1 VRLGL
6 WVKLTAAF
14 VFAALVPVGTTAYI
28 AREVVAK
35 RYEREH
41 KKTLREMEHL
51 LDQQVRQATDT
62 IVRKVDDLAR
72 DSDPKIGRVLVEL
85 ARGRLPADLRRELD
99 EEGPRR
105 MRHLGFDVLIVT
117 DGRGRVLSAGHAPGR
132 VGMVDRL
139 PGRLAAKLEGQAAFV
154 RLPVE
159 VKVGEQLVVQ
169 DKAALVVARKVSGP
183 GTHVVVMGGMLVD
196 RALWSRLPRKPG
208 VAYLLREKGG
218 RVLKAPPEGWDRW
231 KRFSQRRVE
240 LPGPDAIAAAF
251 LIVAVS
257 DEELVLARQR
267 LDLNIMALAGSAFLF
282 VVLVVGAF
290 VVRRVTGRLG
300 KVAAAAEAVAEG
312 DLGVTIPPG
321 AQDEV
326 GDLVRSFNRMTGDL
340 RDARERLLRAE
351 RIAAWQE
358 IARRIAHEIK
368 NPLTPIQLSIET
380 LRRAH
385 HLKRPEFDEI
395 LEESTVTILEEVQR
409 LRRIVSEFS
418 EFARMPK
425 PELAPCDINEV
436 LGHAL
441 GLHDDGGV
449 AVETY
454 LEEDLPEVNA
464 DREQLM
470 QVLHNLLGNAKD
482 AVGEK
487 DVARISLHS
496 FLLHEGVG
504 FTVED
509 NGHGFDETVR
519 QQIFTPYFTTKEG
532 RGTGLGLAI
541 VHRIVVEHG
550 GTIEVAGSPGGGA
563 SFTVNLPVAL
573 ASDPEDA

>member
-1 VRLGL
+1 MRVGL

-41 KKTLREMEHL
+41 KKTLREIDHL
-51 LDQQVRQATDT
+51 LDQQVKQSTDA
-62 IVRKVDDLAR
+62 IVRKVDNLAR

-85 ARGRLPADLRRELD
+85 ARGRLPADLQRELD

-105 MRHLGFDVLIVT
+105 MRHLGFDVLIIA
-117 DGRGRVLSAGHAPGR
+117 DGKGRVLSAGHAPGR
-132 VGMVDRL
+132 VGMVDKL
-139 PGRLAAKLEGQAAFV
+139 PGLLAAKLEGRAAFV

-159 VKVGEQLVVQ
+159 IKVGEQLAVQ
-169 DKAALVVARKVSGP
+169 DKAAIVVARKVSGP
-183 GTHVVVMGGMLVD
+183 GAHVVVVGGLLVE

-208 VAYLLREKGG
+208 VAYLLRETGG
-218 RVLKAPPEGWDRW
+218 RVLKAPPEGWKRW
-231 KRFSQRRVE
+231 KRFPQRKVA
-240 LPGPDAIAAAF
+240 LVGPDATPAAHI
-251 LIVAVS
+251 IVSVS
-257 DEELVLARQR
+257 DEELVLSRQR

-290 VVRRVTGRLG
+290 VVRRVTGRLS
-300 KVAAAAEAVAEG
+300 KVAAAAEAVASG
-312 DLGVTIPPG
+312 DLAVTISPG

-326 GDLVRSFNRMTGDL
+326 GDLVRAFNHMTGDL
-340 RDARERLLRAE
+340 LDARERLVHAE

-385 HLKRPEFDEI
+385 QLARPEFDEI
-395 LEESTVTILEEVQR
+395 LEESTTTILEEVQR

-425 PELAPCDINEV
+425 PELAPCDLNEV
-436 LGHAL
+436 LRHAL
-441 GLHDDGGV
+441 GLHEADGV
-449 AVETY
+449 AVETH
-454 LEEDLPEVNA
+454 LQEDLPEVSA

-482 AVGEK
+482 AVGAQNEPR
-487 DVARISLHS
+487 VQLHS
-496 FLLHEGVG
+496 FSLHDGVG

-519 QQIFTPYFTTKEG
+519 QQIFTPYFTTKAG
-532 RGTGLGLAI
+532 QGTGLGLAI

-550 GTIEVAGSPGGGA
+550 GTIEVAGKPGSGA
-563 SFTVNLPVAL
+563 SFTVRLPL
-573 ASDPEDA
+573 AQHAEDA

>member
-1 VRLGL
+1 MRLGL

-41 KKTLREMEHL
+41 KKTLREIDQML
-51 LDQQVRQATDT
+51 GQQVNQATDAV
-62 IVRKVDDLAR
+62 VRKVDDLAR

-85 ARGRLPADLRRELD
+85 ARGRLPADLQRELD

-105 MRHLGFDVLIVT
+105 MRHLGFDVLIIA

-139 PGRLAAKLEGQAAFV
+139 PGRLAAKLEGRAAFV

-159 VKVGEQLVVQ
+159 VKVGEQIAVQ
-169 DKAALVVARKVSGP
+169 DKAAIVVARKVSGP
-183 GTHVVVMGGMLVD
+183 GAHVVVVGGLLVE
-196 RALWSRLPRKPG
+196 RALWTRLPRKPG
-208 VAYLLREKGG
+208 VAYLLRETGG
-218 RVLKAPPEGWDRW
+218 RVLKAPPEGWRRW
-231 KRFSQRRVE
+231 KRFPKRRVA
-240 LPGPDAIAAAF
+240 LQGPDATPAAE
-251 LIVAVS
+251 IVVAVS
-257 DEELVLARQR
+257 DEELVLSRQR

-300 KVAAAAEAVAEG
+300 KVAAAAGAVAEG

-326 GDLVRSFNRMTGDL
+326 GDLVRAFNLMTADL
-340 RDARERLLRAE
+340 RDARERLVHAE

-385 HLKRPEFDEI
+385 QLSRPEFDEI
-395 LEESTVTILEEVQR
+395 LEESTTTILEEVQR
-409 LRRIVSEFS
+409 LRRIVSEFT

-425 PELAPCDINEV
+425 PQLVLCDLNEV
-436 LGHAL
+436 LRHAL
-441 GLHDDGGV
+441 GLHDADGV
-449 AVETY
+449 AVETH
-454 LEEDLPEVNA
+454 LQEDLPEVNA

-482 AVGEK
+482 AVGGEGK
-487 DVARISLHS
+487 PRIQLHS
-496 FLLHEGVG
+496 FALHDGVG
-504 FTVED
+504 FAVED

-550 GTIEVAGSPGGGA
+550 GTIEVAGTPGRGA
-563 SFTVNLPVAL
+563 SFTVRLPL
-573 ASDPEDA
+573 APDGEDA

>member
-1 VRLGL
+1 
-6 WVKLTAAF
+6 
-14 VFAALVPVGTTAYI
+14 
-28 AREVVAK
+28 
-35 RYEREH
+35 
-41 KKTLREMEHL
+41 
-51 LDQQVRQATDT
+51 
-62 IVRKVDDLAR
+62 
-72 DSDPKIGRVLVEL
+72 
-85 ARGRLPADLRRELD
+85 
-99 EEGPRR
+99 
-105 MRHLGFDVLIVT
+105 
-117 DGRGRVLSAGHAPGR
+117 
-132 VGMVDRL
+132 
-139 PGRLAAKLEGQAAFV
+139 
-154 RLPVE
+154 
-159 VKVGEQLVVQ
+159 VQ
-169 DKAALVVARKVSGP
+169 DKAAIVVARKVSGP
-183 GTHVVVMGGMLVD
+183 GTHVVVMGGLLVD
-196 RALWSRLPRKPG
+196 RALWTRLPRKPG
-208 VAYLLREKGG
+208 VAYVLREKGG
-218 RVLKAPPEGWDRW
+218 RVLKAPPEGWGRW
-231 KRFSQRRVE
+231 KRFAQRRVA
-240 LPGPDAIAAAF
+240 LTGPDATPAAY
-251 LIVAVS
+251 LVVAVS

-300 KVAAAAEAVAEG
+300 KVAAAAEAVAGG

-326 GDLVRSFNRMTGDL
+326 GDLVRSFNLMTGDL
-340 RDARERLLRAE
+340 RDARERLVRAE

-385 HLKRPEFDEI
+385 QLARPEFDEI
-395 LEESTVTILEEVQR
+395 LEESTITILEEVQR

-436 LGHAL
+436 LRHAL
-441 GLHDDGGV
+441 GLHDAGGV
-449 AVETY
+449 AVVTH
-454 LEEDLPEVNA
+454 LEEGLPEVSA

-482 AVGEK
+482 AVGEA
-487 DVARISLHS
+487 DVARIQLYSFSLHD
-496 FLLHEGVG
+496 GVG

-550 GTIEVAGSPGGGA
+550 GTIEVAGSPGSGA
-563 SFTVNLPVAL
+563 NFTVRLPL
-573 ASDPEDA
+573 ASDHEDA

>member
-1 VRLGL
+1 MRVGL

-41 KKTLREMEHL
+41 KKTLREVDQL
-51 LDQQVRQATDT
+51 LGREVKQATDA
-62 IVRKVDDLAR
+62 IARKVDNLAR

-85 ARGRLPADLRRELD
+85 ARGRLPADLQRELD

-105 MRHLGFDVLIVT
+105 MRHLGFDVLIIA
-117 DGRGRVLSAGHAPGR
+117 DPKGRVLSAGHAPGR
-132 VGMVDRL
+132 VGMVDPL
-139 PGRLAAKLEGQAAFV
+139 PARLAAKLEGRAAFV

-159 VKVGEQLVVQ
+159 IKVGDQLAVQ
-169 DKAALVVARKVSGP
+169 DKAAIVVARKVSGP
-183 GTHVVVMGGMLVD
+183 GAHVVVVGGLLVE

-218 RVLKAPPEGWDRW
+218 RVLKAPAEGWKRW
-231 KRFSQRRVE
+231 RRFPQRKVA
-240 LPGPDAIAAAF
+240 LLGPDATAAAHI
-251 LIVAVS
+251 IVSVS

-312 DLGVTIPPG
+312 DLSVTIPPG
-321 AQDEV
+321 AKDEV
-326 GDLVRSFNRMTGDL
+326 GDLVRSFNQMTGDL
-340 RDARERLLRAE
+340 RDARERLVHAE

-368 NPLTPIQLSIET
+368 NPLTPIQLSMET

-385 HLKRPEFDEI
+385 QLGRPEFDEI
-395 LEESTVTILEEVQR
+395 LEESTTTILEEVQR

-425 PELAPCDINEV
+425 PQLAPCDLNEV
-436 LGHAL
+436 LRHAL
-441 GLHDDGGV
+441 GLHDADGV
-449 AVETY
+449 AVETH
-454 LEEDLPEVNA
+454 LQEDLPQVNA

-482 AVGEK
+482 AVGAEDK
-487 DVARISLHS
+487 PRVQLHS
-496 FLLHEGVG
+496 FSLHDGVG

-550 GTIEVAGSPGGGA
+550 GTVEVAGSTGSGA
-563 SFTVNLPVAL
+563 SFTVRLPL
-573 ASDPEDA
+573 AHTDQDG

>member
-1 VRLGL
+1 MRVGL

-28 AREVVAK
+28 ARQVVVK

-41 KKTLREMEHL
+41 QKTLSEIDTL
-51 LDQQVRQATDT
+51 LAQQVKRATDA
-62 IVRKVDDLAR
+62 IVRKVDGLAR

-85 ARGRLPADLRRELD
+85 ARGRLPADLQRELD

-105 MRHLGFDVLIVT
+105 MRHLGFDVLIIT

-139 PGRLAAKLEGQAAFV
+139 PGQLADKLEGRAAFV

-159 VKVGEQLVVQ
+159 VRVGEQIAVQ
-169 DKAALVVARKVSGP
+169 DKAAIVVARKVSGP
-183 GTHVVVMGGMLVD
+183 GTHVVVVGGLLVE
-196 RALWSRLPRKPG
+196 RALWSALPRKPG
-208 VAYLLREKGG
+208 VAYLLRETGG
-218 RVLKAPPEGWDRW
+218 RVLKAPREGWSRW
-231 KRFSQRRVE
+231 RRFPQRRVT
-240 LPGPDAIAAAF
+240 LLGPDATPAAQ
-251 LIVAVS
+251 IVVAVS
-257 DEELVLARQR
+257 DEELVHSRQR

-290 VVRRVTGRLG
+290 VVRQVTGRLG
-300 KVAAAAEAVAEG
+300 KVAAAAAAVADG

-326 GDLVRSFNRMTGDL
+326 GDLVRAFNMMTGDL
-340 RDARERLLRAE
+340 RDARERLVHAE

-385 HLKRPEFDEI
+385 QLARPEFDEI
-395 LEESTVTILEEVQR
+395 LEESTTTILEEVQR

-425 PELAPCDINEV
+425 PQLAPCDLNDV
-436 LGHAL
+436 LRHAL
-441 GLHDDGGV
+441 GLHDADGV
-449 AVETY
+449 AVETH
-454 LEEDLPEVNA
+454 LEENLPEVNA

-482 AVGEK
+482 AVGGEDK
-487 DVARISLHS
+487 PRIQLHS
-496 FLLHEGVG
+496 FRLHDGLG

-519 QQIFTPYFTTKEG
+519 QRIFTPYFTTKEG
-532 RGTGLGLAI
+532 QGTGLGLAI

-550 GTIEVAGSPGGGA
+550 GTVEVAGSPGRGA
-563 SFTVNLPVAL
+563 SFTVRLPL
-573 ASDPEDA
+573 AYGFEDA